1 MVPPDSHRISRVPR
15 YSGYRWAS
23 ARIRVRGFHPL
34 RPSFPDGSTSVL
46 SCRVPVLQPQTCRNK
61 VGLGYSAFARHY
73 WRNHY
78 CFLLLRVL
86 RCFSSPRLPSDEIGI
101 IHSSRIRL
109 PHSEIRGSIRI
120 CQSPRLI
127 AAYHVLHRL
136 PEPRHPPCALNLLY
150 FLNYCAVCTD
160 FF

>member
-61 VGLGYSAFARHY
+61 VGLGSSAFARHY

-86 RCFSSPRLPSDEIGI
+86 RCFSSPRSPPDSNRDDALFAQQVAPFGNPRIDSYLPI
-101 IHSSRIRL
+101 
-109 PHSEIRGSIRI
+109 P
-120 CQSPRLI
+120 
-127 AAYHVLHRL
+127 AAYRSLSR
-136 PEPRHPPCALNLLY
+136 PSSPSRAQASPMCPC
-150 FLNYCAVCTD
+150 
-160 FF
+160 